1 MVDSLITNPKV
12 LILGIA
18 YKPGVG
24 DYRETPAY
32 ELRKHLIA
40 QGAEVAW
47 FDPLVPIWEDLR
59 PVDLDWDCDI
69 AIIATKQPGMNFDQL
84 IARGVTILDCTNSIG
99 KQVGVTLL

>member
-1 MVDSLITNPKV
+1 
-12 LILGIA
+12 
-18 YKPGVG
+18 
-24 DYRETPAY
+24 
-32 ELRKHLIA
+32 
-40 QGAEVAW
+40 
-47 FDPLVPIWEDLR
+47 VPIWEDLR